1 MWVVS
6 IGAGSMC
13 GLLALVQSICVCYDG
28 CSQLGCAMLDE
39 VSSQH
44 GCSMLGAVSSQH
56 GCSMLGAVGLGV
68 LWWVQSA
75 VSMCGLLAW
84 VQSACVSC

>member
-6 IGAGSMC
+6 IGAVSMC
-13 GLLALVQSICVCYDG
+13 GLLALVQSTCVCYDG
-28 CSQLGCAMLDE
+28 CSQLGCA
-39 VSSQH
+39 
-44 GCSMLGAVSSQH
+44 MLGAVSSQH